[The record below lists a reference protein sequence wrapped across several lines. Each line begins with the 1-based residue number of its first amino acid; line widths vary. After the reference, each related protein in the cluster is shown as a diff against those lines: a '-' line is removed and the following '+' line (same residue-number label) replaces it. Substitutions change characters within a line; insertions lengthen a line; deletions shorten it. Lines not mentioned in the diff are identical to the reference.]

1 MGLSNSRNVSIG
13 GNQSISSNNSK
24 GSSAAVVFH
33 VILDIDDALLDT
45 KQIEEIDKA
54 QYVGA
59 IQCRLQSSQETNENR
74 LPIALPYN
82 SNYTSLPLK
91 NEIVRIISVPGGG
104 LQYERVIN
112 SGTPNVSGTSDI
124 ISSTYTRDSGP
135 KSIKSSDYSKVQAT
149 GVSRSSNKESTDNDN
164 YGEYFIADLS
174 VHKLKLY
181 DGDSLIE
188 SRFGQSVRFSGYNN
202 PENEYNP
209 TITIRN
215 GENGESLA
223 NSLGTDTEEDI
234 NKDGNIIFLG
244 SGDHLLKYTLPT
256 ENTYASFFNYPS
268 ELKGNQIVLN
278 SDRIILSA
286 KTAEMIFVSKKD
298 TGFITDG
305 QFSID
310 ATDGINI
317 TTTDTIEIDTTDND
331 IKFDIGEATMFL
343 GTDGELEKA
352 VKGDTLQALLEK
364 LIDLISQQVFL
375 TPSGPSATGPV
386 NIAEFSSLKSKIK
399 TMLSDNIQ
407 LK

>member
-1 MGLSNSRNVSIG
+1 MFNSRNQSIFA
-13 GNQSISSNNSK
+13 NQSKTEKNNT
-24 GSSAAVVFH
+24 GQAIGIVYD
-33 VILDIDDALLDT
+33 VILDVLHPILDERGIADDN
-45 KQIEEIDKA
+45 KP
-54 QYVGA
+54 QYIGSVTY
-59 IQCRLQSSQETNENR
+59 RLFNAGQKSDSD
-74 LPIALPYN
+74 LGIALPYDVLITALPTKN
-82 SNYTSLPLK
+82 EVITLISLP
-91 NEIVRIISVPGGG
+91 NGSVRYLRTNIADS
-104 LQYERVIN
+104 
-112 SGTPNVSGTSDI
+112 PNLSAVENA
-124 ISSTYTRDSGP
+124 ISSTFK
-135 KSIKSSDYSKVQAT
+135 KSKGAGANSKDYKDTSDTGISKSNADD
-149 GVSRSSNKESTDNDN
+149 GNKYDGFGKYFTANTST
-164 YGEYFIADLS
+164 
-174 VHKLKLY
+174 HRLKLY
-181 DGDSLIE
+181 EGDTILE

-286 KTAEMIFVSKKD
+286 KAAEMIFVSKKD

-364 LIDLISQQVFL
+364 LIELISQQVFL